1 MQDAAREIFLAKQTT
16 DRTEKWVLGNFLFF
30 RMHRITDIYFVGG
43 FGTVQWI
50 DVDEYLGSAPDA
62 IATNHPLRTLQ
73 VGDSGQAGIGT
84 TLKCTSPLCL
94 VVGTDGV
101 HEQALAAVVCS

>member
-16 DRTEKWVLGNFLFF
+16 DRNEKWVLGNFLFF

-50 DVDEYLGSAPDA
+50 DVQEYLSSTPDA

-73 VGDSGQAGIGT
+73 VGARGRATVAGT
-84 TLKCTSPLCL
+84 PLCCTFS
-94 VVGTDGV
+94 VNV
-101 HEQALAAVVCS
+101 E